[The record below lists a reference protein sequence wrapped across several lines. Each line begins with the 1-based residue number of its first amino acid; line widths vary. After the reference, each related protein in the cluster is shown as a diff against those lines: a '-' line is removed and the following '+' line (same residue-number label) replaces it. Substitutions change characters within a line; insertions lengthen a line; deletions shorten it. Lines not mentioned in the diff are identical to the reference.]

1 MGLYYFISSFLPAPV
16 TFHFNLKILLGCFQ
30 CCDEWIYF
38 FLKGFPELTHSPTLK
53 ITTDSNERA
62 HFQCEFTQLAADVNY
77 IVEFYVNGKMAA
89 NVTNTSSPVTVEE
102 TDIGDLTYGNS
113 VSTGSVNQPSVSLLL
128 EFLILWPFHWVHKDK
143 QSNEQ
148 CLSVS
153 SFFVN
158 LSKLKDTLE

>member
-16 TFHFNLKILLGCFQ
+16 IFHFNLKILLGCFQ
-30 CCDEWIYF
+30 CDELIYF
-38 FLKGFPELTHSPTLK
+38 FFKGFPELTHSPTLK

-113 VSTGSVNQPSVSLLL
+113 VSTGSVNHPIFHCYWNSWFYDHFIGYIKINSQMNNLYLCLL
-128 EFLILWPFHWVHKDK
+128 FLSI
-143 QSNEQ
+143 
-148 CLSVS
+148 
-153 SFFVN
+153 
-158 LSKLKDTLE
+158 